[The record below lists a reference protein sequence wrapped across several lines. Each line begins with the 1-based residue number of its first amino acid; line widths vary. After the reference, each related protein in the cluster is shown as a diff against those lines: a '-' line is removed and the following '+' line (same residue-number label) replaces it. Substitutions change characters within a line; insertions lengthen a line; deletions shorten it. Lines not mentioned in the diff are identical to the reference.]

1 MGVLPSLKSIKKG
14 VSLSY
19 NDEPY
24 LVVGAQFI
32 QMQAQKPTMKTKMK
46 NLVNGKVLEISF
58 HPGDKL
64 ETADLQRK
72 KCDYLYNDGD
82 NYYFMTTDDF
92 EQFDLSSENVGELS
106 GYMKEGDKVDVL
118 YYNDSPVSLSLPTK
132 VELKVVSAPE
142 GVKGN
147 SAQGRVT
154 KSAELETGITVQVPL
169 FIKEGEVIR
178 VNTDTGEYSERAQ

>member
-1 MGVLPSLKSIKKG
+1 MAILHNLKGIKKG
-14 VSLSY
+14 ISLTY

-46 NLVNGKVLEISF
+46 NLVNGKALEISF

-64 ETADLQRK
+64 EIADLQRK
-72 KCDYLYNDGD
+72 KCDYLYTDGSS
-82 NYYFMTTDDF
+82 YHFMTTDDF
-92 EQFDLSSENVGELS
+92 EQFSLNSENVGDLA
-106 GYMKEGDKVDVL
+106 GYMKDGDKVDVL
-118 YYNDSPVSLSLPTK
+118 YYNSEPVSISLPTK

-154 KSAELETGITVQVPL
+154 KGVELETGITIQVPL
-169 FIKEGEVIR
+169 FIKEGEMIR
-178 VNTDTGEYSERAQ
+178 VNTETGEYSERA